1 MSSLPSCLGAP
12 YPGVGQDKSF
22 NHWQNILSLV
32 PRADRARE
40 MLRARATRSFCQ
52 ISGVKDVPPLS
63 ARNVL
68 AWWDNSSE
76 IKDIKGFIIF
86 KKWHNIQNKLDF

>member
-1 MSSLPSCLGAP
+1 MKTTRSYDLGEPLNVFPALLSGCTI
-12 YPGVGQDKSF
+12 PGAGQDKSF

-52 ISGVKDVPPLS
+52 ISGVKDVSTSLS
-63 ARNVL
+63 GLADVL
-68 AWWDNSSE
+68 MKSLA
-76 IKDIKGFIIF
+76 GGTTA
-86 KKWHNIQNKLDF
+86 QR